1 MEYLFYRFEEE
12 YPRIKIAIFRKLL
25 DKFKTTGLSANVIL
39 TRTYFHA
46 LTLIRNYIY
55 LIRLFNNPEAETN
68 TEEFRIQEE
77 MRNTI
82 GILQM
87 DYIDPRT
94 VTLAELTSKPNF
106 QAAQKQL
113 IQDFFANNRI
123 VDLKLFREVLESL
136 KTVIGSTDLEY
147 VIDVLIV
154 YTSNEP

>member
-1 MEYLFYRFEEE
+1 MEYLFYPFEEE
-12 YPRIKIAIFRKLL
+12 YLKIKFSILKKLFK
-25 DKFKTTGLSANVIL
+25 KFETTGLPVNFIL
-39 TRTYFHA
+39 LRKYFQA

-77 MRNTI
+77 IRKTI

-106 QAAQKQL
+106 QLAQNLL
-113 IQDFFANNRI
+113 IEYFFSNNDI
-123 VDLKLFREVLESL
+123 VDPKLFRKVLESL
-136 KTVIGSTDLEY
+136 KTVIDSSDIGY

-154 YTSNEP
+154 YIRNEQ